1 MSVWQWRMEPGDAWK
16 RQTTSPSLFGAMQLL
31 ELMLTCCWLIHR
43 KHIWMKVYPKLK
55 YSYSS
60 KCSVNCCLR
69 NVEVLKCFNTY
80 TQLIDRV
87 LLSIGNN
94 VELNTIAVLLISGR
108 VHVSTIV
115 SGCLLV
121 WFDHT
126 WYKRGS
132 KLNTSFLFLFLAC
145 RLNTLSARQNGR
157 HFADGT
163 FKRIFFNENV
173 RISIEISLKFV
184 PKGPIDNIPGL
195 VQIMAWRRSGD
206 KPLSEQI

>member
-1 MSVWQWRMEPGDAWK
+1 
-16 RQTTSPSLFGAMQLL
+16 MQLL

-43 KHIWMKVYPKLK
+43 KHISMKVHPKLK

-126 WYKRGS
+126 WCKRGS
-132 KLNTSFLFLFLAC
+132 KPNTSFLFLFLAC
-145 RLNTLSARQNGR
+145 RLNTLSVRQNGR
-157 HFADGT
+157 HFADDT
-163 FKRIFFNENV
+163 FKRIFLMQMLEF
-173 RISIEISLKFV
+173 RLKFHWS
-184 PKGPIDNIPGL
+184 L
-195 VQIMAWRRSGD
+195 FLRVQLTIFRDWFR
-206 KPLSEQI
+206 